1 MKKEAQKPQ
10 VIDQSLNRTF
20 SEEFKR
26 ERVKEIV
33 TKKVSIRDVS
43 ELYGVSRTAVYKWVY
58 RYSEI
63 EKGVKTVVQ
72 MESEAA
78 RTAYYKARL
87 SELERMY
94 GQKQMEVDLMAK
106 ILELASEEVGY
117 DLKKKFSPE
126 RLSGFAPTHPNTDA
140 Q

>member
-26 ERVKEIV
+26 QRVKEIV

-78 RTAYYKARL
+78 KTAYYKARL

>member
-26 ERVKEIV
+26 QRVKEIV